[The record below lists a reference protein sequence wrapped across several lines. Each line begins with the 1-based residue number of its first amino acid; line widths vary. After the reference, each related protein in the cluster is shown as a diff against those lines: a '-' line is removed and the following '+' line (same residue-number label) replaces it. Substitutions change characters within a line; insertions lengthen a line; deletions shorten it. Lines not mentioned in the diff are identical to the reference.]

1 MISKNFFV
9 KTIQNIKDI
18 HQFSNELANAVGAYE
33 MKIDFYLENLVNSLI
48 EEVQDY
54 IDEDTET
61 NIDMGEILSIY
72 LFEDTPR
79 NKNYLVKIDNE
90 EFTPQSPGELYNL
103 IITIKER
110 FSDAENIDYATTM

>member
-18 HQFSNELANAVGAYE
+18 HQFSDELANVIGAYE

-48 EEVQDY
+48 KEVQNY
-54 IDEDTET
+54 IDEDVET
-61 NIDMGEILSIY
+61 HIDMGEILSRY

-79 NKNYLVKIDNE
+79 NKDYLIKIDNDE
-90 EFTPQSPGELYNL
+90 YNPKNSGELYNL

-110 FSDAENIDYATTM
+110 FAEATNIDYATQG

>member
-1 MISKNFFV
+1 MISKIFFV

-18 HQFSNELANAVGAYE
+18 HQFSNELANAVGTYE
-33 MKIDFYLENLVNSLI
+33 MKIYFYLENLVNSLI
-48 EEVQDY
+48 EEVQNY
-54 IDEDTET
+54 IDEDAET

-79 NKNYLVKIDNE
+79 NKDYLVKIDNE